1 MASGGRRGLDPDN
14 APRQHGSM
22 STTQRS
28 TFRPT
33 VWPAEPPET
42 PPVERWR
49 LEPVAGVDSAWNLH
63 GAGFTE
69 LPTDFTFRELLTQ
82 VVVTDEDVLAFT
94 EAWGLAGDASTWHYV
109 QHPPRSLMPVVRETA
124 RWNREVVEGLVHLDA
139 VRFHLAV
146 LRSLARHLLAYL
158 EHDSEADVVSIWADE
173 GAFAPRTAGDAWTL
187 WKKLLDR
194 GLSTFAVHIRLASDD
209 DAAGRPMPTS
219 LYSCVCLELARY
231 LTSATKTTVQRCAN
245 DRCRQPF
252 TKQRG
257 RSQFGQHRSTGVRFC
272 SPLCAK
278 AQSERDRRV
287 RRRQE
292 KGQDQ

>member
-1 MASGGRRGLDPDN
+1 MASGGRGGLDPDN

-109 QHPPRSLMPVVRETA
+109 QTPPGP
-124 RWNREVVEGLVHLDA
+124 
-139 VRFHLAV
+139 
-146 LRSLARHLLAYL
+146 
-158 EHDSEADVVSIWADE
+158 
-173 GAFAPRTAGDAWTL
+173 
-187 WKKLLDR
+187 
-194 GLSTFAVHIRLASDD
+194 
-209 DAAGRPMPTS
+209 
-219 LYSCVCLELARY
+219 
-231 LTSATKTTVQRCAN
+231 
-245 DRCRQPF
+245 
-252 TKQRG
+252 
-257 RSQFGQHRSTGVRFC
+257 
-272 SPLCAK
+272 
-278 AQSERDRRV
+278 
-287 RRRQE
+287 
-292 KGQDQ
+292 